1 MEADICF
8 NPCVPLIVGYVVG
21 FGSSI
26 YPSNMHRKANQ
37 NGVLFTFPILNNYL
51 IPGFLACIVSAVVQ
65 ACNVSENG
73 PHIRNALQERTPIQQ
88 GGWQI
93 VGFLITA
100 SIAALAGIII
110 GFSIKAVNRN
120 ETADQFND

>member
-26 YPSNMHRKANQ
+26 YPSNIHRKANQ

-51 IPGFLACIVSAVVQ
+51 IPGFIACIVSAVIQ
-65 ACNVSENG
+65 ACNVSQNG
-73 PHIRNALQERTPIQQ
+73 PHFRNALEGRTPIQQ

-93 VGFLITA
+93 VGFLITTG
-100 SIAALAGIII
+100 IAALAGIII
-110 GFSIKAVNRN
+110 GFLIKAVNRN